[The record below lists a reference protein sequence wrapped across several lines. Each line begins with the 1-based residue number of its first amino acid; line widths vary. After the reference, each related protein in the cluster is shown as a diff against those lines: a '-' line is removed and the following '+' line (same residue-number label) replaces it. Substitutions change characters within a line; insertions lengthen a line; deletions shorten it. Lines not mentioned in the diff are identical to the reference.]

1 MLINNEIADEKSLN
15 VFSCPVQTTLD
26 ILGGKWKLVI
36 LHYLIDGE
44 AKRFKELERLITG
57 ISPKMLI
64 KELKDLEAN
73 QIVLRTQFPTI
84 PPAVEYKL
92 TVYGQKVIPILD
104 VLKEFGEQHLEKVN
118 SKQKVNR
125 MMSED

>member
-118 SKQKVNR
+118 SKHKVNR